1 MPAIPA
7 GSWVGLVILAQQI
20 LIGVLL
26 GFTLRLA
33 FAAIDLAG
41 DLIGLQMG
49 LSFAVFYDPQNA
61 AQTPVLSEFLGLLA
75 TLIFLA
81 MNGHLL
87 ALSVLAE
94 SFKLLPVSAT
104 PIAAGGFTAL
114 LAWTAT
120 LFSAGVLLSLPLIAA
135 LLIAN
140 IAHGRAGPRRPATQ
154 SLRRRL
160 SRHLMAGFVV
170 LMVSLPYF
178 GAALERLFDQSFS
191 ALHTV
196 MRAAGSYSGG
206 LPGQTDHAFRG
217 TLRAEHGGFQ
227 AFAVLEHLVTIAVVE
242 THQLLG
248 PAMEQGPR
256 LAGATGVESLHLQR
270 EVHVVVAQRRFLDVP
285 VGRQRIEHEIGDTEI
300 EAPTDDLLQRRCCT
314 RVTA

>member
-1 MPAIPA
+1 MITVTSAQLDAWMAAFLFPMARILGLMATAPVFNNTGLPRQIRLLIGLAVAFALAPALPPMPAIPA
-7 GSWVGLVILAQQI
+7 GSWVGLIVLAQQI

-33 FAAIDLAG
+33 FSAIDLAG
-41 DLIGLQMG
+41 ELIGLQMG

-94 SFKLLPVSAT
+94 SFKLLPVGAT
-104 PIAAGGFTAL
+104 PIAAGGFKAV

-120 LFSAGVLLSLPLIAA
+120 LFSAGVLLSLPLVAA

-140 IAHGRAGPRRPATQ
+140 IGMGV
-154 SLRRRL
+154 L
-160 SRHLMAGFVV
+160 SRVAPQLNLFAIGFPVTMVAGFTV

-178 GAALERLFDQSFS
+178 GAALERLFDQSFA
-191 ALHTV
+191 ALRAV
-196 MRAAGSYSGG
+196 MQAAGS
-206 LPGQTDHAFRG
+206 A
-217 TLRAEHGGFQ
+217 
-227 AFAVLEHLVTIAVVE
+227 
-242 THQLLG
+242 
-248 PAMEQGPR
+248 
-256 LAGATGVESLHLQR
+256 
-270 EVHVVVAQRRFLDVP
+270 
-285 VGRQRIEHEIGDTEI
+285 
-300 EAPTDDLLQRRCCT
+300 
-314 RVTA
+314 

>member
-1 MPAIPA
+1 MITVTSAQLDAWLAAFIFPMARILGLMATAPVFNNTALPRQARLLIGLAIGLALAPALPPMPAVPA
-7 GSWVGLVILAQQI
+7 GSWVGLAILAQQT

-33 FAAIDLAG
+33 FSAVDLAG
-41 DLIGLQMG
+41 ELIGLQMG

-61 AQTPVLSEFLGLLA
+61 AQTPVLSEILGLLA

-94 SFKLLPVSAT
+94 SFKLLPVSAA
-104 PIAAGGFTAL
+104 PIAAGGFKAL

-120 LFSAGVLLSLPLIAA
+120 LFSAGVLLSLPLVAA

-140 IAHGRAGPRRPATQ
+140 IGMGV
-154 SLRRRL
+154 L
-160 SRHLMAGFVV
+160 SRVAPQLNLFAIGFPVTMMAGFTV

-178 GAALERLFDQSFS
+178 GAALERLFDQSFT

-196 MRAAGSYSGG
+196 MRAAGG
-206 LPGQTDHAFRG
+206 
-217 TLRAEHGGFQ
+217 
-227 AFAVLEHLVTIAVVE
+227 I
-242 THQLLG
+242 
-248 PAMEQGPR
+248 
-256 LAGATGVESLHLQR
+256 
-270 EVHVVVAQRRFLDVP
+270 
-285 VGRQRIEHEIGDTEI
+285 
-300 EAPTDDLLQRRCCT
+300 
-314 RVTA
+314 

>member
-1 MPAIPA
+1 MITVTSAQLDAWMAAFMFPLARILGLMATAPVFNNSALPRQPRLLIGLAVCLALAPALPPMPAIAA
-7 GSWVGLVILAQQI
+7 GSWTGLAILAQQT

-33 FAAIDLAG
+33 FSAVDLAG
-41 DLIGLQMG
+41 ELIGLQMG
-49 LSFAVFYDPQNA
+49 LSFAVFYDPQNG
-61 AQTPVLSEFLGLLA
+61 AQTPVLSEILGLLA

-104 PIAAGGFTAL
+104 PIAAGGFKSL

-120 LFSAGVLLSLPLIAA
+120 LFSAGVLLSLPLVAA

-140 IAHGRAGPRRPATQ
+140 IGMGV
-154 SLRRRL
+154 L
-160 SRHLMAGFVV
+160 SRVAPQLNLFAIGFPVTMVAGFAV

-178 GAALERLFDQSFS
+178 GAALERLFDQSFA

-196 MRAAGSYSGG
+196 MRAAGG
-206 LPGQTDHAFRG
+206 
-217 TLRAEHGGFQ
+217 
-227 AFAVLEHLVTIAVVE
+227 I
-242 THQLLG
+242 
-248 PAMEQGPR
+248 
-256 LAGATGVESLHLQR
+256 
-270 EVHVVVAQRRFLDVP
+270 
-285 VGRQRIEHEIGDTEI
+285 
-300 EAPTDDLLQRRCCT
+300 
-314 RVTA
+314 